1 MPARRRLAAAAHRR
15 LAADQPG
22 LLTIIAPRHP
32 ARGDAIAAMLA
43 GHGLRVARRSH
54 RDPIGGETEIYLAD
68 TIGELGLFYR
78 LAGIAFIGG
87 SVSRK
92 GGHNPFEAARLDC
105 AVLHGPDMS
114 NCAGMA
120 SALAVT
126 GGAEVVTGA
135 DELTRAVAA
144 LLTNPELHAAR
155 TAAAA
160 RAAADGQSILDAI
173 LTRLA
178 PWLDALSPVQNAPA
192 KDLSSKAAPA
202 HPIRCGHDPHR
213 AGFLGKGARARR

>member
-1 MPARRRLAAAAHRR
+1 M
-15 LAADQPG
+15 
-22 LLTIIAPRHP
+22 
-32 ARGDAIAAMLA
+32 
-43 GHGLRVARRSH
+43 
-54 RDPIGGETEIYLAD
+54 
-68 TIGELGLFYR
+68 
-78 LAGIAFIGG
+78 
-87 SVSRK
+87 SRK

-120 SALAVT
+120 SALAAT

-192 KDLSSKAAPA
+192 EDSLVESGTGAPY
-202 HPIRCGHDPHR
+202 PLR
-213 AGFLGKGARARR
+213 A